1 MSNEKI
7 KCPVC
12 GSDNAKNICIDGT
25 PISKGQYDIEIFPVM
40 CECSMVYLSPR
51 WSKLKYQE
59 YYTNHMMINIDSKLN
74 LMLELKALKKMLKK
88 FCCA

>member
-40 CECSMVYLSPR
+40 CSVVWYIF
-51 WSKLKYQE
+51 
-59 YYTNHMMINIDSKLN
+59 HHVGLN
-74 LMLELKALKKMLKK
+74 
-88 FCCA
+88 